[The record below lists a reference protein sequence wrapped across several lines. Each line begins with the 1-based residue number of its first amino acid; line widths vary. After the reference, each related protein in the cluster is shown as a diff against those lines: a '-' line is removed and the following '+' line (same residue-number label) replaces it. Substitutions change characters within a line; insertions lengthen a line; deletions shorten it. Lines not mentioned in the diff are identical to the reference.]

1 MDTRSFVLPL
11 PKQSKNILPTRL
23 NQDHSKPI
31 IKQKEK
37 RKAPAKQELFLGRN
51 RIISI

>member
-1 MDTRSFVLPL
+1 MDTRSFILPL
-11 PKQSKNILPTRL
+11 TKQSKNILHIHL
-23 NQDHSKPI
+23 
-31 IKQKEK
+31 KQAPQKTNHETK

>member
-1 MDTRSFVLPL
+1 MDTRSFILPL
-11 PKQSKNILPTRL
+11 TKQSKNILHTHLKQAPKT
-23 NQDHSKPI
+23 NQEI
-31 IKQKEK
+31 K